1 MKKPPARRVSVV
13 EHGPRRLDT
22 KWSTETQTARD
33 PDGKT
38 AGPRRQDRRT
48 QTARHAVEH
57 RNPDGKTAGRRHVF
71 EPARRLVEHG
81 PKLQGTSQL
90 RHHSPRGR
98 GTSAPPPDSPGVRR
112 CVQPTRVGEHRPPPI
127 IPREGGE
134 HGPRASE
141 QTWNAAC
148 WRQGSTVC
156 VPRGS
161 DAGNI
166 IPAPLMCPAPLNRRG
181 TRRQGSI
188 ECNCADAVV

>member
-57 RNPDGKTAGRRHVF
+57 RNRRTQTARQQDADGKTAGRRHVF

-81 PKLQGTSQL
+81 HNCKARASG
-90 RHHSPRGR
+90 G
-98 GTSAPPPDSPGVRR
+98 
-112 CVQPTRVGEHRPPPI
+112 I

-134 HGPRASE
+134 HRRPLLTRRGSGDVCS
-141 QTWNAAC
+141 Q
-148 WRQGSTVC
+148 QGSGNIA
-156 VPRGS
+156 PRPS
-161 DAGNI
+161 FPARAGN
-166 IPAPLMCPAPLNRRG
+166 MGPAPLNRRG
-181 TRRQGSI
+181 TRRVGDRDRRFVFPAALMRGTSSPRL
-188 ECNCADAVV
+188 